1 MKQFIK
7 NLLLGL
13 IIISTI
19 VGQPVYA
26 ANYDL
31 NTYVYNHLENWDAE
45 FEISYYE
52 ADVLELIQ
60 DIAKRDDYL
69 IRSINKLI
77 YERVGNRATIKVTYR
92 TTKEQEEYIN
102 QELAQINNS
111 IITNNMSDFD
121 KVKAINRY
129 LVDRYK
135 YDDSL
140 VSNNA
145 YSALTTGKTT
155 CQGYAMTAY
164 KMLKLAGIENRIIIG
179 DLEGVPHGWNLVKL
193 NNKWF
198 HLDVTNND
206 ALGDNKYFLRR
217 DQVLRNDGFTW
228 IASDYPECDEDYN
241 ERSNDIVNTGLS
253 DTQSNDFGQSLYG
266 LKSHV
271 DGKWY
276 RINSSWYFLRN
287 TGLYAT
293 GWNIIDS
300 NWYYLGNDGAMKT
313 GWIYSGGKWYYC
325 YPGSGAMAANT
336 IIYGY
341 RVDSNGAWIA

>member
-26 ANYDL
+26 ADYNL
-31 NTYVYNHLENWDAE
+31 NTYVYNHLENWDTE

-60 DIAKRDDYL
+60 DIAKKDDYL
-69 IRSINKLI
+69 IRSINKLV

-92 TTKEQEEYIN
+92 TTKAQEEYIN
-102 QELAQINNS
+102 QELTKIINS
-111 IITNNMSDFD
+111 ITTNNMSDLD

-135 YDDSL
+135 YDDTL

-164 KMLKLAGIENRIIIG
+164 KMLNLAGIENRIIIG

-193 NNKWF
+193 NNKWY

-206 ALGDNKYFLRR
+206 ALGNDKYFLRR

-241 ERSNDIVNTGLS
+241 ERSNNIVSTNS
-253 DTQSNDFGQSLYG
+253 SSTQSNSYEQASYG

-293 GWNIIDS
+293 GWNEVDN
-300 NWYYLGNDGAMKT
+300 NWYYMGSDGSMKT
-313 GWIYSGGKWYYC
+313 GWIYSSGKWYYC
-325 YPGSGAMAANT
+325 YSGSGAMAVNT
-336 IIYGY
+336 IVDGY
-341 RVDSNGAWIA
+341 KVDSNGAWIA